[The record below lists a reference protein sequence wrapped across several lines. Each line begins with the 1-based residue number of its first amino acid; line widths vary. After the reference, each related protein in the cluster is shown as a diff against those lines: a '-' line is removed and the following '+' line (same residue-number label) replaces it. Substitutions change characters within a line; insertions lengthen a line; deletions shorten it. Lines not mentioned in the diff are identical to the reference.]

1 MQVVNSGGKIY
12 LLGDSEDKVPSMIRS
27 EVSELRIDTP
37 YLVIGAGIAGLVLA
51 LRLAKHGRVLVL
63 AKGGNTESNTWFA
76 QGGIAS
82 VLDQADSF
90 SDHVTDT
97 LTAGGG
103 LCHERIVRLVVEGG
117 PQAIRELHELGVE
130 FTIDDSKRSEEMPY
144 HLTREGGHSRRRVAH
159 VRDATGK
166 AVLSALYARVQ
177 EHPEILLV
185 QNQLAI
191 DLLTTD
197 RFAPSFSQNR
207 CLGAYALCR
216 KSGKIYQVRARQTFL
231 CTGGHG
237 KIYLY
242 TSNPDSATGDG
253 VAMAWRAGCKVGN
266 LEFMQF
272 HPTCLYHP
280 KAKSLLISEAVRG
293 EGGILKDFD
302 GKSFMENYHP
312 MGSLAPRDIVA
323 RAIDAEIK
331 KSGHP
336 HVYLDVRHL
345 GQPSISALFPN
356 IEAECRKF
364 GIEMANDLIPVVPA
378 AHYSCG
384 GIIVDDFGRTSVE
397 NLFAIGENACT
408 GLHGANRLASN
419 SLLEAVVFAGRASEF
434 VAAIPAPQETV
445 IEVPNWDVGRAV
457 PQDEL
462 VVLTHTWDEIRR
474 LMWNYVGIVRTEK
487 RLKRALDRIE
497 AIRRELESFYWDYEI
512 TDNLIEVRNL
522 AVVAWLTV
530 RCAMN
535 RKESRGIHFTLDYPS
550 QVQGRPARDTVIW

>member
-1 MQVVNSGGKIY
+1 MAGRMLQQ
-12 LLGDSEDKVPSMIRS
+12 
-27 EVSELRIDTP
+27 EVSEQIIEVP
-37 YLVIGAGIAGLVLA
+37 YLVVGAGIAGLVLA
-51 LRLAKHGRVLVL
+51 LRLARHGKVLVL
-63 AKGGNTESNTWFA
+63 AKGGRTESNTWFA

-82 VLDQADSF
+82 VLDHTDSF
-90 SDHVTDT
+90 NEHITDT
-97 LTAGGG
+97 LTAGAG
-103 LCHERIVRLVVEGG
+103 LCHEQVVRMVVESG
-117 PQAIRELHELGVE
+117 PEAIKELIDLGVQ
-130 FTIDDSKRSEEMPY
+130 FTLDDSRRFEEMPY
-144 HLTREGGHSRRRVAH
+144 HLTREGGHSKRRVAH

-166 AVLSALYARVQ
+166 AVLTALYARVV
-177 EHPEILLV
+177 EHPDIQIVE
-185 QNQLAI
+185 NQLAI

-197 RFAPSFSQNR
+197 RYAPNFAENR
-207 CLGAYALCR
+207 CLGAYVLCR
-216 KSGKIYQVRARQTFL
+216 KSSRIYQVRSQETFL

-302 GKSFMENYHP
+302 GKPFMEGYHP

-331 KSGHP
+331 RSGHP

-345 GQPSISALFPN
+345 GAESINTLFPN
-356 IEAECRKF
+356 IQEECRRY
-364 GIEMANDLIPVVPA
+364 GIEMSQDLIPVVPA

-384 GIIVDDFGRTSVE
+384 GIIVDDCGRTSVR
-397 NLFAIGENACT
+397 NLFAIGENACS

-419 SLLEAVVFAGRASEF
+419 SLLEAVVFARRAAEF
-434 VAAIPAPQETV
+434 VATNPSPDVPTIQVPA
-445 IEVPNWDVGRAV
+445 WDVGKAV

-487 RLKRALDRIE
+487 RLKRALNRIE

-512 TDNLIEVRNL
+512 SDNLIEVRNL

-530 RCAMN
+530 RCAMV

-550 QVQGRPARDTVIW
+550 SQPERRVRDTVIW